1 MYWWRNGR
9 VNVYRSYKVRSKKK
23 WTMAPEFVALVEDL
37 EPQKSAN
44 SQLATNRIG
53 LPGKLIKWFTFL
65 I

>member
-1 MYWWRNGR
+1 MDKASRVIFANGR
-9 VNVYRSYKVRSKKK
+9 LGTPKFSI
-23 WTMAPEFVALVEDL
+23 
-37 EPQKSAN
+37 